1 MDGFWHPTSFEEAFS
16 KNFFLPQVILSI
28 TAIGLSVARLPFVHA
43 LALGGRL
50 KHCFNEWVKIGAS
63 SWVVNVISEGYKIP
77 FRRVPKQS
85 KIPSNPEASPDAFEV
100 LVREAD
106 GLKAKGAVRAC
117 EPEDGEY
124 ISSYFAVPK
133 LRSPGKF
140 RPILNLKRM
149 NNSVKKY
156 KFKMETLR
164 HVREWLKPGA
174 FCIGIDLKDAFP
186 HIPISKLFWKFLRFK
201 WLGELLQWVVL
212 PFGLKCSPRV
222 LTKVLKPVVA
232 FLRSTFAILISIY
245 MDDILVQATTA
256 DEVYFKAQQVA
267 LVLMCLGWSLNWE
280 KSLFIPSQQFKHLG
294 WVPNTSGQ
302 GPPAVP

>member
-1 MDGFWHPTSFEEAFS
+1 MFLYFIEKRRRSRSRTRSRSPKRFKRTNGVSGSNPKWKRKTGKNQEKKAPRKEEKGKKSGMDDFWHPSSFEEAFS

-63 SWVVNVISEGYKIP
+63 TWVVNVISQGYKIP
-77 FRRVPKQS
+77 FRRVPKQN
-85 KIPSNPEASPDAFEV
+85 KIPSNPEGSLDAFEV

-106 GLKAKGAVRAC
+106 GLKAKGAVKAC
-117 EPEDGEY
+117 ESVDGQY

-149 NNSVKKY
+149 NNSIKKY

-186 HIPISKLFWKFLRFK
+186 HIPISEQFWKFLRFK
-201 WLGELLQWVVL
+201 
-212 PFGLKCSPRV
+212 
-222 LTKVLKPVVA
+222 
-232 FLRSTFAILISIY
+232 
-245 MDDILVQATTA
+245 
-256 DEVYFKAQQVA
+256 
-267 LVLMCLGWSLNWE
+267 
-280 KSLFIPSQQFKHLG
+280 
-294 WVPNTSGQ
+294 
-302 GPPAVP
+302 